1 MRIRGKGLGTAVGTA
16 VDRMNEGS
24 VRGKCVEK
32 GALAGWAL
40 RRIDWCFDVSVME
53 E

>member
-32 GALAGWAL
+32 GAL